1 MKNIIFGTG
10 IVVTLTTL
18 GFVLAGQLELTTF
31 GVINTTVLSILY
43 GWYQKLMKD
52 TVSEDLS
59 LSNLELEY
67 VKHNHRELT
76 KEADFLNHT
85 LLDTHELLVRSENL
99 RDQELK
105 AYQSTVENLK
115 LKLDSATAILPELQ
129 KVVESTTDEV
139 KETKP
144 KRKRNTKK

>member
-43 GWYQKLMKD
+43 GWYQKLTKD
-52 TVSEDLS
+52 DVIE
-59 LSNLELEY
+59 SNNALMDIVEE
-67 VKHNHRELT
+67 VIKNTSKELT
-76 KEADFLNHT
+76 LMEHQLIETEK
-85 LLDTHELLVRSENL
+85 L
-99 RDQELK
+99 RNQELK
-105 AYQSTVENLK
+105 AYQSTVENLR
-115 LKLDSATAILPELQ
+115 LKLDNATVILPELQ
-129 KVVESTTDEV
+129 KVVEDAVETD
-139 KETKP
+139 KP

>member
-67 VKHNHRELT
+67 LKYNYKTLLA
-76 KEADFLNHT
+76 EADFLNKT
-85 LLDTHELLVRSENL
+85 LLETHELLVRSENL
-99 RDQELK
+99 REQQLKNNELIIK
-105 AYQSTVENLK
+105 
-115 LKLDSATAILPELQ
+115 D
-129 KVVESTTDEV
+129 STTPKVTEDIVEAD
-139 KETKP
+139 KP

>member
-43 GWYQKLMKD
+43 GWYQKLTKD
-52 TVSEDLS
+52 DVIE
-59 LSNLELEY
+59 SNNALMDIAEEVIKNSSKELALMEY
-67 VKHNHRELT
+67 QLIETEK
-76 KEADFLNHT
+76 
-85 LLDTHELLVRSENL
+85 L

-105 AYQSTVENLK
+105 AYQLTVDNLK
-115 LKLDSATAILPELQ
+115 LDNTTEILPELQ
-129 KVVESTTDEV
+129 KVVESTIDEV

-144 KRKRNTKK
+144 KRKRNIKK

>member
-18 GFVLAGQLELTTF
+18 VFVLVGQLELSTF

-43 GWYQKLMKD
+43 GWYQKLIKD
-52 TVSEDLS
+52 DVIE
-59 LSNLELEY
+59 SNNALMDIVEE
-67 VKHNHRELT
+67 VIKNT
-76 KEADFLNHT
+76 SKEIT
-85 LLDTHELLVRSENL
+85 LMECQLIETEKL

-105 AYQSTVENLK
+105 AYQSTVNNLR
-115 LKLDSATAILPELQ
+115 LKLDNTTEILPELQ
-129 KVVESTTDEV
+129 KVVEDVVEAD
-139 KETKP
+139 KP

>member
-43 GWYQKLMKD
+43 GWYQKLTKD
-52 TVSEDLS
+52 DVIE
-59 LSNLELEY
+59 SNNALMDIVEE
-67 VKHNHRELT
+67 VIKNTSKELT
-76 KEADFLNHT
+76 LMEYQLIETEK
-85 LLDTHELLVRSENL
+85 L

-105 AYQSTVENLK
+105 AYQSTVENLR
-115 LKLDSATAILPELQ
+115 LKLDDATVISPELQ
-129 KVVESTTDEV
+129 KVVESTIEEV

>member
-43 GWYQKLMKD
+43 GRYQKLTKD
-52 TVSEDLS
+52 DVIE
-59 LSNLELEY
+59 SNNALMDIVEE
-67 VKHNHRELT
+67 VIKNTSKELT
-76 KEADFLNHT
+76 LMEHQLIETEK
-85 LLDTHELLVRSENL
+85 L
-99 RDQELK
+99 RDRELK
-105 AYQSTVENLK
+105 AYQSTVENLR
-115 LKLDSATAILPELQ
+115 LKLDDATVISPELQ
-129 KVVESTTDEV
+129 KVVEDAVETD
-139 KETKP
+139 KP

>member
-52 TVSEDLS
+52 DVIE
-59 LSNLELEY
+59 SNNALMDIVEEVIKNSSKELALMEY
-67 VKHNHRELT
+67 QLIETEK
-76 KEADFLNHT
+76 
-85 LLDTHELLVRSENL
+85 L

-129 KVVESTTDEV
+129 KVVEDVVETD
-139 KETKP
+139 KP

>member
-31 GVINTTVLSILY
+31 GLINTTVLSILY
-43 GWYQKLMKD
+43 GRYQKLAKD
-52 TVSEDLS
+52 SIVEENDSLMDVIEEVIKKSAEQLS
-59 LSNLELEY
+59 LMEY
-67 VKHNHRELT
+67 QLIETEK
-76 KEADFLNHT
+76 
-85 LLDTHELLVRSENL
+85 L

-105 AYQSTVENLK
+105 AYQSTVDNLR
-115 LKLDSATAILPELQ
+115 LKLDNTTAILPELQ
-129 KVVESTTDEV
+129 KVVESTIEEV
-139 KETKP
+139 ETAKS

>member
-10 IVVTLTTL
+10 IVVILTTL

-43 GWYQKLMKD
+43 GWYQKLMKNEV
-52 TVSEDLS
+52 TEELA

-67 VKHNHRELT
+67 VKHNHNELL

-99 RDQELK
+99 RDEELK
-105 AYQSTVENLK
+105 AYQSTVENLR
-115 LKLDSATAILPELQ
+115 LKLANATAILPELQ
-129 KVVESTTDEV
+129 KVVEDVIETD
-139 KETKP
+139 KP

>member
-43 GWYQKLMKD
+43 GWYQKLIKD
-52 TVSEDLS
+52 DVIE
-59 LSNLELEY
+59 SNNALMDIVEE
-67 VKHNHRELT
+67 VIKNTSKELT
-76 KEADFLNHT
+76 LMEHQLIETEK
-85 LLDTHELLVRSENL
+85 L

-105 AYQSTVENLK
+105 AYQSTVKNLR
-115 LKLDSATAILPELQ
+115 LKLDNATVILPELQ
-129 KVVESTTDEV
+129 KVVEDVVETD
-139 KETKP
+139 KP

>member
-43 GWYQKLMKD
+43 GWYQKLTKD
-52 TVSEDLS
+52 DVIE
-59 LSNLELEY
+59 SNNALMDVAEEVIKNTSKELALMEHQLIETE
-67 VKHNHRELT
+67 K
-76 KEADFLNHT
+76 
-85 LLDTHELLVRSENL
+85 L

-105 AYQSTVENLK
+105 AYQSTVENLR

-129 KVVESTTDEV
+129 KVVESTIEEV
-139 KETKP
+139 KETDKP

>member
-43 GWYQKLMKD
+43 GWYQKLIKD
-52 TVSEDLS
+52 DVIE
-59 LSNLELEY
+59 SNNALMDIVEE
-67 VKHNHRELT
+67 VIKNTSKELT
-76 KEADFLNHT
+76 LMEYQLIETEK
-85 LLDTHELLVRSENL
+85 L

-105 AYQSTVENLK
+105 AYQSTVENLR
-115 LKLDSATAILPELQ
+115 LKLDNATAILPELQ
-129 KVVESTTDEV
+129 KVVEDAVETD
-139 KETKP
+139 KP

>member
-31 GVINTTVLSILY
+31 GAINTTVLSILF
-43 GWYQKLMKD
+43 GWYQKLTKD
-52 TVSEDLS
+52 DVIE
-59 LSNLELEY
+59 SNNALMDIVEEVIKNSSKELALMEY
-67 VKHNHRELT
+67 QLIETEK
-76 KEADFLNHT
+76 
-85 LLDTHELLVRSENL
+85 L

-105 AYQSTVENLK
+105 AYQSTVDN
-115 LKLDSATAILPELQ
+115 LKLDSETAILPELQ
-129 KVVESTTDEV
+129 KVVESTIEEV

>member
-31 GVINTTVLSILY
+31 GAINTTVLSILY
-43 GWYQKLMKD
+43 GWYQKLTKD
-52 TVSEDLS
+52 DIIE
-59 LSNLELEY
+59 SNNALMDVVEE
-67 VKHNHRELT
+67 VIKNTSKELT
-76 KEADFLNHT
+76 LMEHQLIETEK
-85 LLDTHELLVRSENL
+85 L

-105 AYQSTVENLK
+105 AYQSTVENLR
-115 LKLDSATAILPELQ
+115 LKLDDATVISPELQ
-129 KVVESTTDEV
+129 KVVEDAVETD
-139 KETKP
+139 KP

>member
-43 GWYQKLMKD
+43 GWYQKLTKD
-52 TVSEDLS
+52 DVIE
-59 LSNLELEY
+59 SNNALMDIVEE
-67 VKHNHRELT
+67 VIKNTSKELT
-76 KEADFLNHT
+76 LMEYQLIETEK
-85 LLDTHELLVRSENL
+85 L
-99 RDQELK
+99 RNQELK
-105 AYQSTVENLK
+105 AYQSTVENLR
-115 LKLDSATAILPELQ
+115 LKLANATAILPELQ
-129 KVVESTTDEV
+129 KVVEDAVETD
-139 KETKP
+139 KP

>member
-43 GWYQKLMKD
+43 GWYQKLTKD
-52 TVSEDLS
+52 DVIE
-59 LSNLELEY
+59 SNNALMDIAEEVIKNSSKELALMEY
-67 VKHNHRELT
+67 QLIETEK
-76 KEADFLNHT
+76 
-85 LLDTHELLVRSENL
+85 L

-105 AYQSTVENLK
+105 AYQSTVENLR
-115 LKLDSATAILPELQ
+115 LKLANATVILPELQ
-129 KVVESTTDEV
+129 KVVEDPVETD
-139 KETKP
+139 KP

>member
-31 GVINTTVLSILY
+31 GVINTVALSILF
-43 GWYQKLMKD
+43 GWYQKLAKD
-52 TVSEDLS
+52 DVIEANNALMDVVEEVIKNTS
-59 LSNLELEY
+59 
-67 VKHNHRELT
+67 KELT
-76 KEADFLNHT
+76 LMEYQLIETEK
-85 LLDTHELLVRSENL
+85 L

-105 AYQSTVENLK
+105 AYQSTVENLR
-115 LKLDSATAILPELQ
+115 LKLDNSTVILPELQ
-129 KVVESTTDEV
+129 KVVEDAVETD
-139 KETKP
+139 KP

>member
-43 GWYQKLMKD
+43 GWYQKLTKD
-52 TVSEDLS
+52 DVIE
-59 LSNLELEY
+59 SNNALMDIVEEVIKNSSKELALMEY
-67 VKHNHRELT
+67 QLIETEK
-76 KEADFLNHT
+76 
-85 LLDTHELLVRSENL
+85 L

-105 AYQSTVENLK
+105 AYQSTVENLR
-115 LKLDSATAILPELQ
+115 LKLANATAILPELQ
-129 KVVESTTDEV
+129 KVVEDVVETD
-139 KETKP
+139 KP

>member
-43 GWYQKLMKD
+43 GWYQKLTKD
-52 TVSEDLS
+52 DVIE
-59 LSNLELEY
+59 SNNALMDVVEEVIKNSSKELALMEY
-67 VKHNHRELT
+67 QLIETEK
-76 KEADFLNHT
+76 
-85 LLDTHELLVRSENL
+85 L

-105 AYQSTVENLK
+105 AYQSTVDN
-115 LKLDSATAILPELQ
+115 LKLDSETAILPELQ
-129 KVVESTTDEV
+129 KVVESTIEEV

>member
-43 GWYQKLMKD
+43 GWYQKLTKD
-52 TVSEDLS
+52 DVIE
-59 LSNLELEY
+59 SNNALMDIVEE
-67 VKHNHRELT
+67 VIKNTSKELT
-76 KEADFLNHT
+76 LMEYQLIETEK
-85 LLDTHELLVRSENL
+85 L

-129 KVVESTTDEV
+129 KVVESTIDEV

-144 KRKRNTKK
+144 KRKRNIKK

>member
-18 GFVLAGQLELTTF
+18 GFVLTGQLELTTF

-67 VKHNHRELT
+67 VKHNHRELI

-105 AYQSTVENLK
+105 AYQSTVENLR
-115 LKLDSATAILPELQ
+115 LNLDDPTVISPELQ
-129 KVVESTTDEV
+129 KVVEDAVETD
-139 KETKP
+139 KP

>member
-31 GVINTTVLSILY
+31 GAINTVALSILF
-43 GWYQKLMKD
+43 GWYQKLAKD
-52 TVSEDLS
+52 DVIEANNALMDVVEEVIKNTS
-59 LSNLELEY
+59 
-67 VKHNHRELT
+67 KELT
-76 KEADFLNHT
+76 LMEYQLIETEK
-85 LLDTHELLVRSENL
+85 L

-105 AYQSTVENLK
+105 AYQSTVENLR
-115 LKLDSATAILPELQ
+115 LKLDDATVISPELQ
-129 KVVESTTDEV
+129 KVVESTIEEV

>member
-43 GWYQKLMKD
+43 GWYQKLTKD
-52 TVSEDLS
+52 DVIESNNALMDIVEEVIKNTTNELS
-59 LSNLELEY
+59 LMEY
-67 VKHNHRELT
+67 QLIETEK
-76 KEADFLNHT
+76 
-85 LLDTHELLVRSENL
+85 L

-115 LKLDSATAILPELQ
+115 LKLDSTTAILPELQ
-129 KVVESTTDEV
+129 KVVESTIEEV

>member
-43 GWYQKLMKD
+43 GWYQKLTKD
-52 TVSEDLS
+52 DVIE
-59 LSNLELEY
+59 SNNALMDIVEEVIKNSSKELALMEY
-67 VKHNHRELT
+67 QLIETEK
-76 KEADFLNHT
+76 
-85 LLDTHELLVRSENL
+85 L

-105 AYQSTVENLK
+105 AYQSTVENLR
-115 LKLDSATAILPELQ
+115 LKLANATAILPELQ
-129 KVVESTTDEV
+129 KVVESTIEEV

>member
-31 GVINTTVLSILY
+31 GAINTVALSILF
-43 GWYQKLMKD
+43 GWYQKLAKD
-52 TVSEDLS
+52 DVIEANNALMDVVEEVIKNTTNELS
-59 LSNLELEY
+59 LMEHQLIETE
-67 VKHNHRELT
+67 K
-76 KEADFLNHT
+76 
-85 LLDTHELLVRSENL
+85 L
-99 RDQELK
+99 RNQELK
-105 AYQSTVENLK
+105 AYQSTVENLR
-115 LKLDSATAILPELQ
+115 LKLANATAILPELQ
-129 KVVESTTDEV
+129 KVVESTIEEV

>member
-43 GWYQKLMKD
+43 GWYQKLTKD
-52 TVSEDLS
+52 DVIE
-59 LSNLELEY
+59 SNNALMDIVEEVIKNSSKELALMEY
-67 VKHNHRELT
+67 QLIETEK
-76 KEADFLNHT
+76 
-85 LLDTHELLVRSENL
+85 L

-105 AYQSTVENLK
+105 AYQSTVENLR
-115 LKLDSATAILPELQ
+115 LKLANATAILPELQ
-129 KVVESTTDEV
+129 KVVESTIEEV

-144 KRKRNTKK
+144 KRKRNIKK

>member
-31 GVINTTVLSILY
+31 GAINTTVLSILF
-43 GWYQKLMKD
+43 GWYQKLTKD
-52 TVSEDLS
+52 DVIE
-59 LSNLELEY
+59 SNNALMDIVEEVIKNSSKELALMEY
-67 VKHNHRELT
+67 QLIETEK
-76 KEADFLNHT
+76 
-85 LLDTHELLVRSENL
+85 L

-105 AYQSTVENLK
+105 AYQSTVENLR
-115 LKLDSATAILPELQ
+115 LKLDNATVILPELQ
-129 KVVESTTDEV
+129 KVVEDAVETD
-139 KETKP
+139 KP

>member
-43 GWYQKLMKD
+43 GWYQKLTKD
-52 TVSEDLS
+52 DVIESNNALFDIVEEVIKNTTNELS
-59 LSNLELEY
+59 LMEY
-67 VKHNHRELT
+67 QLIETEK
-76 KEADFLNHT
+76 
-85 LLDTHELLVRSENL
+85 L

-105 AYQSTVENLK
+105 AYQSTVENLR
-115 LKLDSATAILPELQ
+115 LKLDNTTAILPELQ
-129 KVVESTTDEV
+129 KVVEDAVETD
-139 KETKP
+139 KP

>member
-52 TVSEDLS
+52 TISEDLS

-67 VKHNHRELT
+67 LKYNYKTLLA
-76 KEADFLNHT
+76 EADFLNKT
-85 LLDTHELLVRSENL
+85 LLETHELLVRSENL
-99 RDQELK
+99 REQQLKNKELIIK
-105 AYQSTVENLK
+105 
-115 LKLDSATAILPELQ
+115 D
-129 KVVESTTDEV
+129 STTPKVTEDIVEAD
-139 KETKP
+139 KP

>member
-43 GWYQKLMKD
+43 GWYQKLTKD
-52 TVSEDLS
+52 DVIE
-59 LSNLELEY
+59 SNNALMDVVEEVIKNSSKELALMEY
-67 VKHNHRELT
+67 QLIETEK
-76 KEADFLNHT
+76 
-85 LLDTHELLVRSENL
+85 L

-105 AYQSTVENLK
+105 AYQSTVENLR
-115 LKLDSATAILPELQ
+115 LKLANATAILPELQ
-129 KVVESTTDEV
+129 KVVEDAVETD
-139 KETKP
+139 KP

>member
-31 GVINTTVLSILY
+31 GAINTTVLSILY
-43 GWYQKLMKD
+43 GWYQKLAKD
-52 TVSEDLS
+52 SVVEENDS
-59 LSNLELEY
+59 LMDIVEEVIKNTS
-67 VKHNHRELT
+67 KELT
-76 KEADFLNHT
+76 LMEHQLIETEK
-85 LLDTHELLVRSENL
+85 L

-105 AYQSTVENLK
+105 AYQSTVENLR
-115 LKLDSATAILPELQ
+115 LKLDNSTVILPELQ
-129 KVVESTTDEV
+129 KVVEDAVETD
-139 KETKP
+139 KP

>member
-43 GWYQKLMKD
+43 GWYQKLTKD
-52 TVSEDLS
+52 DVIE
-59 LSNLELEY
+59 SNNALMDIVEEVIKNSSKELALMEY
-67 VKHNHRELT
+67 QLIETEK
-76 KEADFLNHT
+76 
-85 LLDTHELLVRSENL
+85 L

-105 AYQSTVENLK
+105 AYQSTVDNLK
-115 LKLDSATAILPELQ
+115 LDPETAILPELQ
-129 KVVESTTDEV
+129 KVVESTIEEV

>member
-43 GWYQKLMKD
+43 GWYQKLTKD
-52 TVSEDLS
+52 DVIE
-59 LSNLELEY
+59 SNNALMDIVEEVIKNSSKELALMEY
-67 VKHNHRELT
+67 QLIETEK
-76 KEADFLNHT
+76 
-85 LLDTHELLVRSENL
+85 L
-99 RDQELK
+99 RNQELK
-105 AYQSTVENLK
+105 AYQSTVENLR
-115 LKLDSATAILPELQ
+115 LKLDNATVISPELQ
-129 KVVESTTDEV
+129 KVVEDVVETD
-139 KETKP
+139 KP

>member
-31 GVINTTVLSILY
+31 GAINTTVLSILF
-43 GWYQKLMKD
+43 GWYQKLTKD
-52 TVSEDLS
+52 DVIE
-59 LSNLELEY
+59 SNNALMDIVEEVIKNSSKELALMEY
-67 VKHNHRELT
+67 QLIETEK
-76 KEADFLNHT
+76 
-85 LLDTHELLVRSENL
+85 L

-115 LKLDSATAILPELQ
+115 SKLEAATAILPELQ
-129 KVVESTTDEV
+129 KVVEDAVETD
-139 KETKP
+139 KP

>member
-31 GVINTTVLSILY
+31 GAINTVVLSILF
-43 GWYQKLMKD
+43 GWYQKLTKD
-52 TVSEDLS
+52 DVIEANNALMDVVEEVIKNTTNELS
-59 LSNLELEY
+59 LMEY
-67 VKHNHRELT
+67 QLIETEK
-76 KEADFLNHT
+76 
-85 LLDTHELLVRSENL
+85 L

-105 AYQSTVENLK
+105 AYQSTVENLR
-115 LKLDSATAILPELQ
+115 LKLDNATVILPELQ
-129 KVVESTTDEV
+129 KVVESTIDEV

>member
-31 GVINTTVLSILY
+31 GAINTVALSILF
-43 GWYQKLMKD
+43 GWYQKLAKD
-52 TVSEDLS
+52 DVIEANNALMDVVEEVIKNTTNELS
-59 LSNLELEY
+59 LMEY
-67 VKHNHRELT
+67 QLIETEK
-76 KEADFLNHT
+76 
-85 LLDTHELLVRSENL
+85 L

-105 AYQSTVENLK
+105 AYQSTVENLR
-115 LKLDSATAILPELQ
+115 LKLDNATVILPELQ
-129 KVVESTTDEV
+129 KVVEDAVETD
-139 KETKP
+139 KP

>member
-31 GVINTTVLSILY
+31 GAINTVALSILF
-43 GWYQKLMKD
+43 GWYQKLTKD
-52 TVSEDLS
+52 DVIESNNALMDIVEEVIKNTTNELS
-59 LSNLELEY
+59 LMEY
-67 VKHNHRELT
+67 QLIETEK
-76 KEADFLNHT
+76 
-85 LLDTHELLVRSENL
+85 L

-105 AYQSTVENLK
+105 AYQSTVENLR
-115 LKLDSATAILPELQ
+115 LKLDDATVISPELQ
-129 KVVESTTDEV
+129 KVVESTIEEV